1 MYVCSGGLEFWCQES
16 AYPHLHRSR
25 NVEGLGIW
33 DPRFGSAGMGALNPK
48 TLNPPAKRHPEIRA
62 GRSWRA
68 RSRWTLLP
76 FQKRQPSQMWY
87 PIPEVSSHPRRGTRP
102 RRSSAVEL
110 AP

>member
-1 MYVCSGGLEFWCQES
+1 MYALGVWSSGVRNLPIPIYTDLGMWRVWGSGIPKFGSGG
-16 AYPHLHRSR
+16 
-25 NVEGLGIW
+25 I
-33 DPRFGSAGMGALNPK
+33 NPK
-48 TLNPPAKRHPEIRA
+48 TLNPLAKRHPEIRA